1 MSITPEVSAKTLTQ
15 LVATE
20 IRVQMARADVR
31 QSQLAREIDKTEQWL
46 SVRLRGRQPIDLND
60 LALIAR
66 ALNVGVHE
74 LLPPPAVVAAAVNG
88 LSRGAGSGRRGNDL
102 NDSSCSLIPS
112 AVDRPAKAPRPPVR
126 ANRHTVIGNGPYGG
140 GRRDATRPVSAVPFS
155 SRRPA
160 RMGPGNRPIPT

>member
-66 ALNVGVHE
+66 ALGVGVHE
-74 LLPPPAVVAAAVNG
+74 LLPAPDVAAAAAVEM
-88 LSRGAGSGRRGNDL
+88 SRTAGVASGRLTQTIVPDH
-102 NDSSCSLIPS
+102 SSLQPMPLQPIIRRPLVHPS
-112 AVDRPAKAPRPPVR
+112 HHVA
-126 ANRHTVIGNGPYGG
+126 IGATPYGG
-140 GRRDATRPVSAVPFS
+140 GRHDAARPVSAIPS
-155 SRRPA
+155 SRR
-160 RMGPGNRPIPT
+160 RPTPTRS